1 MYRNVNYAQIRT
13 ESLYVF
19 VDNDFISTSIDQTI
33 IESKKPNTLTS
44 YIGICTKNIWYHN
57 FSITE
62 YCPIN
67 TNFLSDESFQLN
79 VLTLQNRTR
88 F

>member
-1 MYRNVNYAQIRT
+1 MEIRLIRQYKLNSISIK
-13 ESLYVF
+13 ESL
-19 VDNDFISTSIDQTI
+19 NCSLQKK
-33 IESKKPNTLTS
+33 KKPNTLTS
-44 YIGICTKNIWYHN
+44 YIGICTKKIWYHN
-57 FSITE
+57 YSITE